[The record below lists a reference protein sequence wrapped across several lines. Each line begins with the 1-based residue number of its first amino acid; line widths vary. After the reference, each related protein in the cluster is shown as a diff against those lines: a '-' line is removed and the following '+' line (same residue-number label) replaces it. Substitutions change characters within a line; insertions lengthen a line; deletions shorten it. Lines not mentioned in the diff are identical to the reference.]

1 MRAFRRVLVVLLIMV
16 VAAVAVVLWS
26 APTVKPGS
34 VLQLEIGGSYLEEP
48 SVPFTARLFGERKLP
63 LAALLS
69 EMRKAEHDTRLAAV
83 VLRVRKLDI
92 GWGKAQEIR
101 DAVGALR
108 TAGRHPI
115 AYLEVEDYGANLEYF
130 VASAAE
136 QVYLSPGTR
145 TPFVGMAAEYLFLG
159 GLWEKLGVQV
169 EVERVGEYK
178 SAAEIFAAKEMSE
191 PHRVMANALLDSIS
205 QNFVRAVAEGRGLAP
220 AEVAAAIDAAP
231 VIPSEMKE
239 RKLIDGIAFLDEV
252 IAMQGNRPLVKAQ
265 EYAAVSPES
274 VGIRPVATFALI
286 YGTGAVVTGEGG
298 SNPRGSPQLAADTVS
313 RAFHDAAE
321 DPKIRAII
329 FRVDSPG
336 GSPLAADIVWRAT
349 QQARA
354 KGKPVVASFSDL
366 AASGGYYAACGA
378 DAIVAEPTTL
388 TGSIGVFVLRP
399 IVGGL
404 LDKLGIGV
412 ASLTRGAHADL
423 LLSTQPLKPDTRALV
438 KTEVR
443 AVYDLFVSRVAEG
456 RKLSAERVDEIGR
469 GRVWTG
475 VQAREVGLVDE
486 LGGLHAA
493 VMKAKEK
500 VGLRRE
506 AEVMLVAF
514 PAPEPLATQ
523 IREALEGAA
532 LRAAAS
538 DPLLPELPAPLRRAV
553 AWLTSV
559 PSGSPV
565 LLPPVAVEIR

>member
-1 MRAFRRVLVVLLIMV
+1 MRAFRRLFVVLLV
-16 VAAVAVVLWS
+16 VVAVAVAASLWS
-26 APTVKPGS
+26 APSVKPGS
-34 VLQLEIGGSYLEEP
+34 VLLLDIAGSYVDEP
-48 SVPFTARLFGERKLP
+48 SVPFAARLFGERKTP

-69 EMRKAEHDTRLAAV
+69 ELRKAERDARLAAV
-83 VLRVRKLDI
+83 VLRLRKLDI

-101 DAVGALR
+101 DAVTALR

-130 VASAAE
+130 VGSAAE
-136 QVYLSPGTR
+136 QVYLSPASR

-159 GLWEKLGVQV
+159 GLWEKFGVQV

-178 SAAEIFAAKEMSE
+178 SAAEIYAAKEMSE

-220 AEVAAAIDAAP
+220 EQVSAAIDAAP
-231 VIPSEMKE
+231 VIPAEMKE

-252 IAMQGNRPLVKAQ
+252 IAMQGERPLVQAKQ
-265 EYAAVSPES
+265 YAAIRPES
-274 VGIRPVATFALI
+274 VGIKPEASFALI

-298 SNPRGSPQLAADTVS
+298 SNSRGSPQLAAETVS
-313 RAFHDAAE
+313 RAFQDAAE
-321 DPKIRAII
+321 DPSIRAII

-336 GSPLAADIVWRAT
+336 GSPLASDIVWRAT

-354 KGKPVVASFSDL
+354 KGKPIIASFSDV
-366 AASGGYYAACGA
+366 AASGGYYAACGV

-438 KTEVR
+438 QTEVK

-475 VQAREVGLVDE
+475 VQAHEVGLMDE
-486 LGGLHAA
+486 LGGLHTA

-500 VGLRRE
+500 VGLRPE
-506 AEVMLVAF
+506 ADVMLVAF
-514 PAPEPLATQ
+514 PAPEPLAVQ

-532 LRAAAS
+532 VRAAAS
-538 DPLLPELPAPLRRAV
+538 DSLLPQLPASLRRV
-553 AWLTSV
+553 VSWLSSV

>member
-1 MRAFRRVLVVLLIMV
+1 MRAFRRLFVVLLV
-16 VAAVAVVLWS
+16 VVAVAVVASLWS
-26 APTVKPGS
+26 APSVKPGS
-34 VLQLEIGGSYLEEP
+34 VLLLDIAGSYVDEP
-48 SVPFTARLFGERKLP
+48 SVPFAARLFGERKTP

-69 EMRKAEHDTRLAAV
+69 ELRKAEHDARLAVV
-83 VLRVRKLDI
+83 VLRLRKLDI

-101 DAVGALR
+101 DAVTALR

-130 VASAAE
+130 VGSAAE
-136 QVYLSPGTR
+136 QVYLSPASR

-159 GLWEKLGVQV
+159 GLWEKFGVQV

-178 SAAEIFAAKEMSE
+178 SAAEIYAAKEMSE

-220 AEVAAAIDAAP
+220 EQVSAAIDAAP
-231 VIPSEMKE
+231 VIPAEMKE

-252 IAMQGNRPLVKAQ
+252 IAMQGERPLVKAK
-265 EYAAVSPES
+265 EYAAIRPES
-274 VGIRPVATFALI
+274 VGIKPEANFALI

-298 SNPRGSPQLAADTVS
+298 SNSRGSPQLAAETVS
-313 RAFHDAAE
+313 RAFQDAAE
-321 DPKIRAII
+321 DPSIRAII

-336 GSPLAADIVWRAT
+336 GSPLASDIVWRAT

-354 KGKPVVASFSDL
+354 KGKPIIASFSDV
-366 AASGGYYAACGA
+366 AASGGYYAACGV

-438 KTEVR
+438 QTEVK

-475 VQAREVGLVDE
+475 VQAHEVGLVDE
-486 LGGLHAA
+486 LGGLHTA

-500 VGLRRE
+500 VGLRPE
-506 AEVMLVAF
+506 ADVMLVAF
-514 PAPEPLATQ
+514 PAPEPLAVQ

-532 LRAAAS
+532 VRAAAADS
-538 DPLLPELPAPLRRAV
+538 LLPQLPASLRRV
-553 AWLTSV
+553 VSWLSSV

>member
-1 MRAFRRVLVVLLIMV
+1 MRAFRRLFVVLLV
-16 VAAVAVVLWS
+16 VAAVAVIAMLWY
-26 APTVKPGS
+26 APSVKPGS
-34 VLQLEIGGSYLEEP
+34 VLLLDIAGSYVDEP
-48 SVPFTARLFGERKLP
+48 SVPFAARLFGEHKTP

-69 EMRKAEHDTRLAAV
+69 ELRKAERDARLAAV
-83 VLRVRKLDI
+83 VLRLRKLDI

-101 DAVGALR
+101 DAVTALR

-130 VASAAE
+130 VGSAAE
-136 QVYLSPGTR
+136 QVYLSPASR

-159 GLWEKLGVQV
+159 GLWEKFGVQV

-178 SAAEIFAAKEMSE
+178 SAAEIYAAKEMSE

-220 AEVAAAIDAAP
+220 EQVSTAIDAAP
-231 VIPSEMKE
+231 VIPAEMKE

-252 IAMQGNRPLVKAQ
+252 IALQGERPLVKGK
-265 EYAAVSPES
+265 EYAAISPES
-274 VGIRPVATFALI
+274 VGIKPEADFALI
-286 YGTGAVVTGEGG
+286 YGSGAVVTGEGG
-298 SNPRGSPQLAADTVS
+298 SNSRGSPQLAAETVS

-321 DPKIRAII
+321 DPSIRAII

-336 GSPLAADIVWRAT
+336 GSPLASDIVWRAT

-354 KGKPVVASFSDL
+354 KGKPIIASFSDV
-366 AASGGYYAACGA
+366 AASGGYYAACGV

-438 KTEVR
+438 QTEVR

-475 VQAREVGLVDE
+475 VEAHEVGLVDE
-486 LGGLHAA
+486 LGGLRTA

-500 VGLRRE
+500 VGLRPG
-506 AEVMLVAF
+506 ADVVLVAF
-514 PAPEPLATQ
+514 PAPEPLGEQ

-532 LRAAAS
+532 VRAAAS
-538 DPLLPELPAPLRRAV
+538 DSLLPQLPASLRRV
-553 AWLTSV
+553 VSWLSSV

>member
-1 MRAFRRVLVVLLIMV
+1 MRAFRRLFVVLLIV
-16 VAAVAVVLWS
+16 VAVTVGVALWN
-26 APTVKPGS
+26 APSVKPGS
-34 VLQLEIGGSYLEEP
+34 VLQLDIAGSYVDES
-48 SVPFTARLFGERKLP
+48 SVPFTARLFGERKTP

-69 EMRKAEHDTRLAAV
+69 ELRKAEHDARLAAV

-101 DAVGALR
+101 DAVTALR

-136 QVYLSPGTR
+136 QVYLSPATR

-159 GLWEKLGVQV
+159 GLWEKFGVQV

-178 SAAEIFAAKEMSE
+178 SAAEIYAAKEMSE

-205 QNFVRAVAEGRGLAP
+205 QNFVHAVAESRGLAP
-220 AEVAAAIDAAP
+220 EQVSATIDAAP
-231 VIPSEMKE
+231 VIPREMKE

-252 IAMQGNRPLVKAQ
+252 ISMQGERPLVKGQ
-265 EYAAVSPES
+265 EYAAISPES
-274 VGIRPVATFALI
+274 VGIKPEANFALI

-298 SNPRGSPQLAADTVS
+298 SNSRGSPQLAAETVS

-321 DPKIRAII
+321 DPSIRAII

-336 GSPLAADIVWRAT
+336 GSPLASDLVWRAT

-354 KGKPVVASFSDL
+354 KGKPIIASFSDV
-366 AASGGYYAACGA
+366 AASGGYYAACGV

-438 KTEVR
+438 QTEVR

-486 LGGLHAA
+486 LGGLHTA

-500 VGLRRE
+500 VGLRPG
-506 AEVMLVAF
+506 ADVMLVAF
-514 PAPEPLATQ
+514 PAPEPLAVQ
-523 IREALEGAA
+523 IREALQGAA
-532 LRAAAS
+532 VRAAAS
-538 DPLLPELPAPLRRAV
+538 DPLLPELPASLRRV
-553 AWLTSV
+553 VGWLTSV

>member
-1 MRAFRRVLVVLLIMV
+1 MRAYRRLFVVLLI
-16 VAAVAVVLWS
+16 VAAVAVVALLWS
-26 APTVKPGS
+26 APSVKPGS
-34 VLQLEIGGSYLEEP
+34 VLQLDIAGSYVDEP
-48 SVPFTARLFGERKLP
+48 SVPFAARLFGERKTP
-63 LAALLS
+63 LAGLLS
-69 EMRKAEHDTRLAAV
+69 ELRKAEHDARLAAV
-83 VLRVRKLDI
+83 VLRFGKLDV

-101 DAVGALR
+101 DAVSALR
-108 TAGRHPI
+108 SANRHPI
-115 AYLEVEDYGANLEYF
+115 AYLEIEDYGANLEYF

-136 QVYLSPGTR
+136 RVYLAPATR

-159 GLWEKLGVQV
+159 GLWEKFGVQV

-178 SAAEIFAAKEMSE
+178 SAAEIYAAKEMSA

-205 QNFVRAVAEGRGLAP
+205 QNFVRAVADGRGLAP
-220 AEVAAAIDAAP
+220 EQVSAAIDAAP
-231 VIPSEMKE
+231 VTPEEMKE

-252 IAMQGNRPLVKAQ
+252 IALQGERPLVKGK
-265 EYAAVSPES
+265 EYAAISPES
-274 VGIRPVATFALI
+274 VGIKPEANFALI

-298 SNPRGSPQLAADTVS
+298 SNVRGSPQLAAETVS

-321 DPKIRAII
+321 DPSIRAII

-336 GSPLAADIVWRAT
+336 GSPLASDIVWRAT

-354 KGKPVVASFSDL
+354 KGKPVVASFSDV
-366 AASGGYYAACGA
+366 AASGGYYAACGV

-438 KTEVR
+438 QTEVK

-456 RKLSAERVDEIGR
+456 RKLSAQRVDEVGR

-486 LGGLHAA
+486 LGGLHTA

-500 VGLRRE
+500 VGLRPG
-506 AEVMLVAF
+506 ADVMLVPF
-514 PAPEPLATQ
+514 PAPEPLAVQ
-523 IREALEGAA
+523 IREALQGAA
-532 LRAAAS
+532 VHAAAS
-538 DPLLPELPAPLRRAV
+538 DALLPELPASLRRV
-553 AWLTSV
+553 VGWLSSV

>member
-1 MRAFRRVLVVLLIMV
+1 MGAFRRTLVVLLIV
-16 VAAVAVVLWS
+16 LIVAGVALLWKGPS
-26 APTVKPGS
+26 VKPGS
-34 VLQLEIGGSYLEEP
+34 VLLLDIAGRYVDEP
-48 SVPFTARLFGERKLP
+48 AVSFTARLLGERKTP
-63 LAALLS
+63 LLALLS
-69 EMRKAEHDTRLAAV
+69 ELRKAEHDSRLSAV
-83 VLRVRKLDI
+83 VLRLRKLDI
-92 GWGKAQEIR
+92 GWGKAQEIH
-101 DAVGALR
+101 DAVLALR

-136 QVYLSPGTR
+136 QVYLSPGSR

-159 GLWEKLGVQV
+159 GLWEKFGVQV

-178 SAAEIFAAKEMSE
+178 SAAEIYAAKEMSE

-205 QNFVRAVAEGRGLAP
+205 QNFVRVVAEGRGLT
-220 AEVAAAIDAAP
+220 AEQVSAAIDAAP
-231 VIPSEMKE
+231 VIPAEMKE
-239 RKLIDGIAFLDEV
+239 RKLVDGIAFLDEV
-252 IAMQGNRPLVKAQ
+252 IAMQGERPLVKGR
-265 EYAAVSPES
+265 EYAAVSPGS
-274 VGIRPVATFALI
+274 VGIRPEATFAVI
-286 YGTGAVVTGEGG
+286 YGSGAVVTGEGA
-298 SNPRGSPQLAADTVS
+298 SNPRGSPQLAAETVS

-321 DPKIRAII
+321 DPNVRAII

-336 GSPLAADIVWRAT
+336 GSPLASDVVWRAT

-354 KGKPVVASFSDL
+354 KGKPVVASFSDV
-366 AASGGYYAACGA
+366 AASGGYYAACGV

-438 KTEVR
+438 QTEVK

-456 RKLSAERVDEIGR
+456 RRLSTERVDGIGR

-475 VQAREVGLVDE
+475 AQALEVGLVDG

-500 VGLRRE
+500 LGMRPGADV
-506 AEVMLVAF
+506 VLVAF
-514 PAPEPLATQ
+514 PAPEPLAVQ
-523 IREALEGAA
+523 IREALQGAVS
-532 LRAAAS
+532 RAAAS
-538 DPLLPELPAPLRRAV
+538 DALLPQLPASLREV
-553 AWLTSV
+553 AGWLSSV

>member
-1 MRAFRRVLVVLLIMV
+1 MGAFRRTLVVLLLVLV
-16 VAAVAVVLWS
+16 VAGVALLWK
-26 APTVKPGS
+26 APSVKPGS
-34 VLQLEIGGSYLEEP
+34 VLLLDIAGSYVDEP
-48 SVPFTARLFGERKLP
+48 AVSFTARLLGERKTP
-63 LAALLS
+63 LFTLLS
-69 EMRKAEHDTRLAAV
+69 ELRKAEHDTRLSAV
-83 VLRVRKLDI
+83 VLRLRKLDV

-101 DAVGALR
+101 DAVLTLR

-136 QVYLSPGTR
+136 RVYLSPGSR

-159 GLWEKLGVQV
+159 GLWEKFGVQV

-205 QNFVRAVAEGRGLAP
+205 QNFVRAVAEGRGLT
-220 AEVAAAIDAAP
+220 AEEVGAAIDAAP
-231 VIPSEMKE
+231 VTPAEMKE
-239 RKLIDGIAFLDEV
+239 RKLVDGIAFLDEV
-252 IAMQGNRPLVKAQ
+252 IAMQGERPLVKGR

-274 VGIRPVATFALI
+274 VGIRPEATFALI
-286 YGTGAVVTGEGG
+286 YGSGAVVTGEGG
-298 SNPRGSPQLAADTVS
+298 SNPRGSPQLAAETVS

-321 DPKIRAII
+321 DPNVRAII
-329 FRVDSPG
+329 FRIDSPG
-336 GSPLAADIVWRAT
+336 GSPLASDVVWRAT
-349 QQARA
+349 QEARS
-354 KGKPVVASFSDL
+354 KGKPVVASFSDV
-366 AASGGYYAACGA
+366 AASGGYYAACGV

-438 KTEVR
+438 QTEVK

-456 RKLSAERVDEIGR
+456 RRLRTERVDEIGR

-475 VQAREVGLVDE
+475 AQALEVGLVDG

-493 VMKAKEK
+493 VMNAKEK
-500 VGLRRE
+500 LGMRPS

-514 PAPEPLATQ
+514 PAPEPLAVQ
-523 IREALEGAA
+523 IREALQGAV

-538 DPLLPELPAPLRRAV
+538 DTLLPQLPASLQKV
-553 AWLTSV
+553 AGWLSSV

>member
-1 MRAFRRVLVVLLIMV
+1 MRAYRRLFVVLLV
-16 VAAVAVVLWS
+16 VVAVAVVALLWN
-26 APTVKPGS
+26 APSVKPGS
-34 VLQLEIGGSYLEEP
+34 VLQLDIAGSYVDEP
-48 SVPFTARLFGERKLP
+48 SVPFTARLFGDRKSP
-63 LAALLS
+63 LAGLLS
-69 EMRKAEHDTRLAAV
+69 ELRKAEHDARLAAV
-83 VLRVRKLDI
+83 VLRLGKLDV

-101 DAVGALR
+101 DAVTALR

-115 AYLEVEDYGANLEYF
+115 AYLEIEDYGANLEYF

-136 QVYLSPGTR
+136 QVYLAPGTR

-159 GLWEKLGVQV
+159 GLWEKFGVQV

-178 SAAEIFAAKEMSE
+178 SAAEIYAAKEMSE

-205 QNFVRAVAEGRGLAP
+205 QNFVRAVAEGRGLSP
-220 AEVAAAIDAAP
+220 EQVSAAIDAAP
-231 VIPSEMKE
+231 VTPAEMKE

-252 IAMQGNRPLVKAQ
+252 IALQGERPLVRGK

-274 VGIRPVATFALI
+274 VGIKPEANFALI

-298 SNPRGSPQLAADTVS
+298 SNSRGSPQLAAETVS

-321 DPKIRAII
+321 DPSIRAII

-336 GSPLAADIVWRAT
+336 GSPLASDIVWRAT

-354 KGKPVVASFSDL
+354 KGKPVVASFSDV
-366 AASGGYYAACGA
+366 AASGGYYAACGV

-438 KTEVR
+438 QT
-443 AVYDLFVSRVAEG
+443 
-456 RKLSAERVDEIGR
+456 
-469 GRVWTG
+469 
-475 VQAREVGLVDE
+475 
-486 LGGLHAA
+486 
-493 VMKAKEK
+493 
-500 VGLRRE
+500 
-506 AEVMLVAF
+506 
-514 PAPEPLATQ
+514 
-523 IREALEGAA
+523 
-532 LRAAAS
+532 
-538 DPLLPELPAPLRRAV
+538 
-553 AWLTSV
+553 
-559 PSGSPV
+559 
-565 LLPPVAVEIR
+565 

>member
-1 MRAFRRVLVVLLIMV
+1 MRALRRVFVVLLLGV
-16 VAAVAVVLWS
+16 AVAVALVLWK
-26 APTVKPGS
+26 APSVKPGS
-34 VLQLEIGGSYLEEP
+34 VLQLEIGGGYLEAP
-48 SVPFTARLFGERKLP
+48 SVPFAARLFGERKVP

-69 EMRKAEHDTRLAAV
+69 EMRKAEHDARLAAV
-83 VLRVRKLDI
+83 VLRVRKLDV

-101 DAVGALR
+101 DAITALR
-108 TAGRHPI
+108 GAGRHPI

-136 QVYLSPGTR
+136 QVYLSPATR

-159 GLWEKLGVQV
+159 GLWEKIGVQI

-178 SAAEIFAAKEMSE
+178 SAAETFAAKQMSD

-205 QNFVRAVAEGRGLAP
+205 QNFAHAVAESRGLAP
-220 AEVAAAIDAAP
+220 EQVSAAIDAAP
-231 VIPSEMKE
+231 VVPAEMKE

-252 IAMQGNRPLVKAQ
+252 IAMQGERPLVQAR

-274 VGIRPVATFALI
+274 VGIRPEASFALI
-286 YGTGAVVTGEGG
+286 YGTGAVVTGDG
-298 SNPRGSPQLAADTVS
+298 SSNSRGQPQLSAETVS
-313 RAFHDAAE
+313 RAFRDAAE
-321 DPKIRAII
+321 DPSIRAII

-336 GSPLAADIVWRAT
+336 GSPLASDIVWRAT

-354 KGKPVVASFSDL
+354 KGKPVVASFSDV
-366 AASGGYYAACGA
+366 AASGGYYAACGV

-438 KTEVR
+438 QTEVR
-443 AVYDLFVSRVAEG
+443 AVYDLFVSRVADG
-456 RKLSAERVDEIGR
+456 RKLSAGRVDEIGR

-493 VMKAKEK
+493 VTKAKEK
-500 VGLRRE
+500 VGLRPG
-506 AEVMLVAF
+506 ADVTLVVF
-514 PAPEPLATQ
+514 PAPEPLAVQ
-523 IREALEGAA
+523 IREALQGAA
-532 LRAAAS
+532 THTAVS
-538 DPLLPELPAPLRRAV
+538 DSLWPGLPASLRRV
-553 AWLTSV
+553 LDWLMSV

>member
-1 MRAFRRVLVVLLIMV
+1 MRAFRRLFVVVLLG
-16 VAAVAVVLWS
+16 VALAIALVLWK
-26 APTVKPGS
+26 APSVKQGS

-48 SVPFTARLFGERKLP
+48 SVPFAARLFGERKLP

-69 EMRKAEHDTRLAAV
+69 EMRKAEHDARLAAV

-92 GWGKAQEIR
+92 GWAKAQEIR
-101 DAVGALR
+101 DAITDLR
-108 TAGRHPI
+108 SAGRHPT

-136 QVYLSPGTR
+136 QVYLSPATR

-159 GLWEKLGVQV
+159 GLWEKLGVKI
-169 EVERVGEYK
+169 EMERVGEYK
-178 SAAEIFAAKEMSE
+178 SAAETFTAKEMSE
-191 PHRVMANALLDSIS
+191 PNRVMANALLDSIS
-205 QNFVRAVAEGRGLAP
+205 QSFVHAVAESRGLAP
-220 AEVAAAIDAAP
+220 EQVSAAIDAAP
-231 VIPSEMKE
+231 VTPPEMKQ
-239 RKLIDGIAFLDEV
+239 RNLIDGIAFLDEV
-252 IAMQGNRPLVKAQ
+252 IAKQGERPLVQAR
-265 EYAAVSPES
+265 EYAAISPES
-274 VGIRPVATFALI
+274 VGIKPEATFALI

-298 SNPRGSPQLAADTVS
+298 SNSRGQPQLSAETVS

-321 DPKIRAII
+321 DPSIRAII

-354 KGKPVVASFSDL
+354 KGKPVVASFSDV

-399 IVGGL
+399 IIGGL

-438 KTEVR
+438 QTEVR

-456 RKLSAERVDEIGR
+456 RNLGTGRVDEIGR

-475 VQAREVGLVDE
+475 VQARDVGLVDA
-486 LGGLHAA
+486 LGGLRAA
-493 VMKAKEK
+493 VLKAKEK
-500 VGLRRE
+500 VGLRPG
-506 AEVMLVAF
+506 ADVSLVAF
-514 PAPEPLATQ
+514 PAPEPLAVQ
-523 IREALEGAA
+523 IREALQGTTAHAA
-532 LRAAAS
+532 VS
-538 DPLLPELPAPLRRAV
+538 DSPLPELPAPLRRAL
-553 AWLTSV
+553 AWITSV

-565 LLPPVAVEIR
+565 LLPPFAVEIR

>member
-1 MRAFRRVLVVLLIMV
+1 MRAYRRLFVVLLV
-16 VAAVAVVLWS
+16 VVAVAVVALLWN
-26 APTVKPGS
+26 APSVKPGS
-34 VLQLEIGGSYLEEP
+34 VLQLDIAGSYVDEP
-48 SVPFTARLFGERKLP
+48 SVPFTARLFGDRKSP
-63 LAALLS
+63 LAGLLS
-69 EMRKAEHDTRLAAV
+69 ELRKAEHDARLAAV
-83 VLRVRKLDI
+83 VLRLGKLDV

-101 DAVGALR
+101 DAVTALR

-115 AYLEVEDYGANLEYF
+115 AYLEIEDYGANLEYF

-136 QVYLSPGTR
+136 QVYLAPGTR

-159 GLWEKLGVQV
+159 GLWEKFGVQV

-178 SAAEIFAAKEMSE
+178 SAAEIYAAKEMSE

-205 QNFVRAVAEGRGLAP
+205 QNFVRAVAEGRGLSP
-220 AEVAAAIDAAP
+220 EQVSAAIDAAP
-231 VIPSEMKE
+231 VTPAEMKE

-252 IAMQGNRPLVKAQ
+252 IALQGERPLVRGK

-274 VGIRPVATFALI
+274 VGIKPEANFALI

-298 SNPRGSPQLAADTVS
+298 SNSRGSPQLAS
-313 RAFHDAAE
+313 
-321 DPKIRAII
+321 
-329 FRVDSPG
+329 
-336 GSPLAADIVWRAT
+336 DIVWRAT

-354 KGKPVVASFSDL
+354 KGKPVVASFSDV
-366 AASGGYYAACGA
+366 AASGGYYAACGV

-438 KTEVR
+438 QTEVR

-475 VQAREVGLVDE
+475 VQAHEVGLVDE
-486 LGGLHAA
+486 LGGLHTA

-500 VGLRRE
+500 AGLRPE
-506 AEVMLVAF
+506 ADVMLVPF
-514 PAPEPLATQ
+514 PA
-523 IREALEGAA
+523 
-532 LRAAAS
+532 
-538 DPLLPELPAPLRRAV
+538 
-553 AWLTSV
+553 
-559 PSGSPV
+559 
-565 LLPPVAVEIR
+565 